1 MPTLSDGESGPTNSA
16 AERELASRRKD
27 LEREFDDKLRDLKAQ
42 HKRQADKLAQ
52 DRADWEDHKRRQ
64 AKELADK
71 AEKVH
76 RAEGNAA
83 KVEAMKAAERKEL
96 EALRLR
102 VKELEQDKLDA
113 RTAATK
119 SLAKAEKARGVARS
133 SGKLVPWF
141 ATLSIVGG
149 LVWLATAW
157 GAGHSGSVRQSLYFL
172 ALAVGL
178 TLWHLWSI
186 RRTRG

>member
-1 MPTLSDGESGPTNSA
+1 MEEDGTQEIGA
-16 AERELASRRKD
+16 RRKD

-42 HKRQADKLAQ
+42 HKRQADKLTQ

-76 RAEGNAA
+76 RAESNAG
-83 KVEAMKAAERKEL
+83 KTEALKAAERKEF

-102 VKELEQDKLDA
+102 VKELEQGKLDA
-113 RTAATK
+113 T
-119 SLAKAEKARGVARS
+119 AKAAKSQERVAKARAGARS
-133 SGKLVPWF
+133 VSKAAPWV
-141 ATLSIVGG
+141 AGWSLLGG
-149 LVWLATAW
+149 LVWLATSY
-157 GAGHSGSVRQSLYFL
+157 GAGDGAAVRLSAGFL
-172 ALAVGL
+172 AVAVALAAWL
-178 TLWHLWSI
+178 LWSG